1 LADEAAVTNSRSCIQ
16 VHGGMGFTWESPV
29 HRYIR
34 RIRRL
39 ASSFGDARWHREQ
52 LMARHIHEA
61 GIAL

>member
-1 LADEAAVTNSRSCIQ
+1 VGELSLQ

-52 LMARHIHEA
+52 LMARHLHEA
-61 GIAL
+61 GITL